1 MYATWYKNGN
11 SILKYRFH
19 GNLLLHCYFDPLR
32 MSYQLF
38 LLFVF
43 LVARCSSSVAGK
55 DCLVAIDNC
64 SCRDF
69 CVPYL
74 IRICWLESFGDGGA
88 FLSQI
93 FFRESIFVII
103 VFLSTLYVKS
113 IAWSVSGS
121 SLLSSRC

>member
-1 MYATWYKNGN
+1 MYATWDENGN
-11 SILKYRFH
+11 SILEYRFH
-19 GNLLLHCYFDPLR
+19 GILLLHSYFDPFR

-38 LLFVF
+38 LFFVF

-64 SCRDF
+64 SFRDF

-74 IRICWLESFGDGGA
+74 IRICSLESFGDGGWVSGDMYHCAIGGA

-93 FFRESIFVII
+93 FFASPY
-103 VFLSTLYVKS
+103 S
-113 IAWSVSGS
+113 
-121 SLLSSRC
+121 